1 MTITQNADVISLSY
15 DEVREMLPVR
25 RVHSHKGDYGKVLL
39 ISGSDNTVGA
49 CILCGR
55 MILTAG
61 AGLLTIMSVPEV
73 VRTAHQVLPEAMTIT
88 LNEADLDSQLS
99 DLDLSRFNLIVMGPG
114 LGRSQNTEKLLQY
127 VLKSDKDVILDAD
140 GLFYLGRNLD
150 LLQREN
156 CTVITPHLIEY
167 QRIFEYHSDTIRE
180 DLKRITQQYP
190 TLTIVLKSENT
201 LIAHQGE
208 LIINRVGNNALAKG
222 GSGDVL
228 TGVIGGLYAPQH
240 KWETIPAAVYIHSLA
255 ADRWLENHSAYSLL
269 ASDLISQIEKVL
281 FEMSRN
287 RK

>member
-1 MTITQNADVISLSY
+1 MTALRNAELISLSY
-15 DEVREMLPVR
+15 DEAAERLPKR

-39 ISGSDNTVGA
+39 IGGSDNTVGA

-88 LNEADLDSQLS
+88 LSEADLDRQLS
-99 DLDLSRFNLIVMGPG
+99 DFDLTRFNLIVMGPG
-114 LGRSQNTEKLLQY
+114 LGRSVNAEKLLRY
-127 VLKSDKDVILDAD
+127 VLNSDRDVILDAD

-156 CTVITPHLIEY
+156 RTVITPHLIEY
-167 QRIFEYHSDTIRE
+167 QRIFEYHPDTVVN
-180 DLKRITQQYP
+180 DLVSVTKQYP
-190 TLTIVLKSENT
+190 TLTVVLKSENT
-201 LIAHQGE
+201 LIAHQGKI
-208 LIINRVGNNALAKG
+208 IINRVGNNALAKG

-228 TGVIGGLYAPQH
+228 TGVIGGLYAPRHQ
-240 KWETIPAAVYIHSLA
+240 WETIPAAVYIHSLA

-269 ASDLISQIEKVL
+269 ASDLIRQIEKVL